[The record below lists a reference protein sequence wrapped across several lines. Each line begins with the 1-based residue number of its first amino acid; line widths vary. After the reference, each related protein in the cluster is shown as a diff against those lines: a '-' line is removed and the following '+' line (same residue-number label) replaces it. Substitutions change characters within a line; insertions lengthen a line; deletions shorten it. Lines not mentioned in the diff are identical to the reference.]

1 MSSQASRGKFWLRR
15 VLFAAAA
22 YAILSLGACALA
34 PSLMF
39 HPEYGKRRQP
49 VGEVTLAMPD
59 GTSIRALHLPN
70 PQAALT
76 LWYFHGNAEDLGDI
90 EPTLHRLHDAG
101 FAVFAADYPG
111 YGLSTGHSTEES
123 VYAAARVARDYL
135 RRELHVPAAATVIYG
150 RSLGGG
156 PAVQMA
162 TEERVAGLVLQSA
175 FISAFR
181 VMTHWR
187 LLPGDP
193 FQNFTKLP
201 TVGCPVLVIHGRF
214 DAVIPFYHGE
224 ALFAAAPE
232 PKRSLWVDR
241 AGHNNLPEVGGDA
254 YWQALRDFG
263 RLCANHPA
271 AK

>member
-1 MSSQASRGKFWLRR
+1 MCSRTSRVVIWLRR
-15 VLFAAAA
+15 VLFAVAA
-22 YAILSLGACALA
+22 YTLLSLGACALA

-39 HPEYGKRRQP
+39 HPEYGHRRQP
-49 VGEVTLAMPD
+49 AGEKTLPMPD

-70 PQAALT
+70 SQAVLT
-76 LWYFHGNAEDLGDI
+76 VWYFHGNAEDLGDI
-90 EPTLHRLHDAG
+90 EPTLQRLHDAG

-111 YGLSTGHSTEES
+111 YGLSTRHSTEES
-123 VYAAARVARDYL
+123 VYATARVARDYL
-135 RRELHVPAAATVIYG
+135 RRELHVPAAATVIFG

-156 PAVQMA
+156 PAVEMA

-193 FQNFTKLP
+193 FQNLSKLP
-201 TVGCPVLVIHGRF
+201 AVGCPVLVVHGRF

-224 ALFAAAPE
+224 ALFGAAPE

-241 AGHNNLPEVGGDA
+241 AGHNDLPEAAGDA
-254 YWQALRDFG
+254 YWQALREFS
-263 RLCANHPA
+263 RLCANQPV